1 MHKFFTQ
8 LIFRNSKHTQHN
20 KKKRETKRKK
30 RRIYE
35 RQQHWQSAATV
46 VIKKFVWQSRLI
58 FFVLLSG
65 LSLSSFFSGNADDHF
80 HVMLLVLLLLHF
92 LYNCNFTS
100 LHTNEIFSMDLRLSM
115 KIFFLSRT
123 TLTKVESKRGTNE
136 LYVSERKGA
145 LV

>member
-20 KKKRETKRKK
+20 KKKEGNKK
-30 RRIYE
+30 KE
-35 RQQHWQSAATV
+35 KKNLWASAALA
-46 VIKKFVWQSRLI
+46 ISSNSSNKKICLTI
-58 FFVLLSG
+58 ATYFFVLLSG

-115 KIFFLSRT
+115 KNFFLSRT